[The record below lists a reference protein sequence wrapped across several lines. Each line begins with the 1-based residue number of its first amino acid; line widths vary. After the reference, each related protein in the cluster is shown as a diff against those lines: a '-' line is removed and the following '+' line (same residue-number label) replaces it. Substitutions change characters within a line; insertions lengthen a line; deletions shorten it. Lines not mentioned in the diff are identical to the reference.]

1 MIVASACFVL
11 PGVAL
16 AADEPAAS
24 PPAHSGSKARSAPGG
39 KGAAEASPGS
49 DAKAPA
55 KPAAKA
61 TKKVDPK
68 AGADKKADAKADV
81 KADAKADVKTDAKT
95 DSAPNTAG
103 AALAVPAHCASL
115 TGLAQQGCIQ
125 CEDKPRGDA
134 AMFFCKEKV
143 RTIYCFKRAFK
154 SDPECRND
162 FSSPN
167 AK

>member
-1 MIVASACFVL
+1 MIVALACFAL
-11 PGVAL
+11 PGAAL

-24 PPAHSGSKARSAPGG
+24 PPAHSGPKARSAPGG

-49 DAKAPA
+49 DAKTPG

-68 AGADKKADAKADV
+68 AGADQKANA
-81 KADAKADVKTDAKT
+81 KADAKADVKTDAKADAKT
-95 DSAPNTAG
+95 DSAPTAAG

-154 SDPECRND
+154 SDPECKND
-162 FSSPN
+162 FQSPN
-167 AK
+167 AR